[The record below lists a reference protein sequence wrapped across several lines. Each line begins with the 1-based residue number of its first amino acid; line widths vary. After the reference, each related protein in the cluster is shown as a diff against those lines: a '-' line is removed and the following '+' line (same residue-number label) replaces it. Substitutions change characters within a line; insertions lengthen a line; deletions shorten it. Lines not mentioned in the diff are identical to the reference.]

1 MALSGRSRSGE
12 SKWGWRLRQV
22 LFWLWLVGVTSLVLV
37 YSVPEGYDLAVGDV
51 AAQNVVAP
59 RELSYVSEILSRQAQ
74 EDAARRVTP
83 RYTSPNPMV
92 AREQYNRAR
101 AVLSF
106 LRAVRADALG
116 ADVQRSHYVWAVPE
130 LSDLPEDTV
139 LTTLRLPDASWSRV
153 QLEFLD
159 LLDQVMRQ
167 DEIRESELVL
177 IRQRIPTLIP
187 LDLAQDEA
195 EVLEGLVSR
204 FVRPNV
210 YYDEAA
216 TIAATEAARQAVV
229 PAVRQF
235 RSGEVVVREGTVVSA
250 LDLEALTQFGL
261 TTASDEGP
269 GVGVAVLLA
278 AVCVAAGGLF
288 VHHLRPEALDGGKA
302 EALIV
307 LVLTV
312 FVGLAWMLLRS
323 GELVPYLYPGAAV
336 GLLVATTAGPV
347 PAIGSVFLLSV
358 ISGWIGAHSLASAL
372 MVALGGLMAVLALP
386 RYEQTGPL
394 FRSGLISGVV
404 QALVVFVFSVDE
416 LTVTPFL
423 LLVKLGISVLGGVIA
438 GGLAVGG
445 LFVLTPMF
453 DLTTTFRLT
462 ELARPNHP
470 LLQRLLREAPA
481 TFNHVMMVTSLAEQA
496 AERIGAN
503 ALLTRVGAY
512 YHDVGKLARPYFFVE
527 NQQGMSNPH
536 DRLDPYTSLDVLAG
550 HVRDGLKLAEQHHL
564 PARVR
569 AFIPEHHGTTRVS
582 FLYQKAVEAAGGEAD
597 LVDEAQFRYP
607 GPAPQSIETL
617 LVMLADGAEAATR
630 ARRPSTE
637 EEFEAVVDFI
647 FDQRMRDGQ
656 LNEAPITMAQLHTV
670 RQTYVSLL
678 RGAIHP
684 RIQYPEPK
692 KPVTPAQLASDGI
705 SPVDEET
712 EPRLVQDED
721 VAEAGDI
728 AMDAVAGDGGGA
740 GSVARAAGHLKSEVL
755 DVDYTGPEAAFSAVA
770 DPLGLSFIADT
781 ERLDHEQRTSCG
793 GAG

>member
-1 MALSGRSRSGE
+1 MALSSGVKSGE
-12 SKWGWRLRQV
+12 SRWGWRMRQS
-22 LFWLWLVGVTSLVLV
+22 LFWFWLVSVTSLVLV
-37 YSVPEGYDLAVGDV
+37 YSVPEGYDLATGDV
-51 AAQNVVAP
+51 ASQNVLAP

-74 EDAARRVTP
+74 EDAARRVPP

-106 LRAVRADALG
+106 LRAVRADGYG

-167 DEIRESELVL
+167 EEIRESELVL

-216 TIAATEAARQAVV
+216 TISATEAARQAVV

-235 RSGEVVVREGTVVSA
+235 RSGEVIVREGTVVSA
-250 LDLEALTQFGL
+250 LDLEALTQYGL

-269 GVGVAVLLA
+269 GIGVAVLLA
-278 AVCVAAGGLF
+278 AACVAVGGLF
-288 VHHLRPEALDGGKA
+288 VHHLQPLALDGGKS
-302 EALIV
+302 EVLIV

-312 FVGLAWMLLRS
+312 HLVLAWMLLGS
-323 GELVPYLYPGAAV
+323 GELVPYLYPGAAA
-336 GLLVATTAGPV
+336 GMLVATTVGPV
-347 PAIGSVFLLSV
+347 PAIASVVFLGV
-358 ISGWIGAHSLASAL
+358 VSGWIGAHSLATAL
-372 MVALGGLMAVLALP
+372 MVALGGLVAVLTLP

-394 FRSGLISGVV
+394 FRSGIISGLV

-416 LTVTPFL
+416 LTVSPYVL
-423 LLVKLGISVLGGVIA
+423 LLKLGISVFSGLIA
-438 GGLAVGG
+438 GGLTVGG
-445 LFVLTPMF
+445 LFVLTPLF

-527 NQQGMSNPH
+527 NQ
-536 DRLDPYTSLDVLAG
+536 
-550 HVRDGLKLAEQHHL
+550 
-564 PARVR
+564 
-569 AFIPEHHGTTRVS
+569 
-582 FLYQKAVEAAGGEAD
+582 
-597 LVDEAQFRYP
+597 
-607 GPAPQSIETL
+607 
-617 LVMLADGAEAATR
+617 
-630 ARRPSTE
+630 
-637 EEFEAVVDFI
+637 
-647 FDQRMRDGQ
+647 
-656 LNEAPITMAQLHTV
+656 
-670 RQTYVSLL
+670 
-678 RGAIHP
+678 
-684 RIQYPEPK
+684 
-692 KPVTPAQLASDGI
+692 
-705 SPVDEET
+705 
-712 EPRLVQDED
+712 
-721 VAEAGDI
+721 
-728 AMDAVAGDGGGA
+728 
-740 GSVARAAGHLKSEVL
+740 
-755 DVDYTGPEAAFSAVA
+755 
-770 DPLGLSFIADT
+770 
-781 ERLDHEQRTSCG
+781 
-793 GAG
+793 